1 MRSCTPASVLP
12 GRSLGASVRRP
23 CGQPTCAQ
31 GSKRRKPTRD
41 PRAQCTVDHPCGEK
55 SKGDGEDRSVEQGK
69 AQRPGAHVGRAER
82 GSKTGVTMPVEDE
95 PKGRHETKD
104 DGQHDGK
111 ATEELEKDVEHGDHR
126 ANPSSIIG
134 WLPFRVNET

>member
-1 MRSCTPASVLP
+1 M
-12 GRSLGASVRRP
+12 
-23 CGQPTCAQ
+23 
-31 GSKRRKPTRD
+31 
-41 PRAQCTVDHPCGEK
+41 
-55 SKGDGEDRSVEQGK
+55 
-69 AQRPGAHVGRAER
+69 
-82 GSKTGVTMPVEDE
+82 TMPVEDE

-134 WLPFRVNET
+134 WLPFRVNETWQQASRIELVPSRGLAAGEGAGDGRSPAWCPGARRR